1 MLNKSRITKG
11 MNFLDVSNIVKSLNV
26 SISNNI
32 NEEIPLNWPQTPAEE
47 ITVCINYSYF
57 LLQVFI

>member
-1 MLNKSRITKG
+1 

>member
-1 MLNKSRITKG
+1 

-47 ITVCINYSYF
+47 ITVCINYSLYQLF
-57 LLQVFI
+57 PFTSFYIVKSNK

>member
-1 MLNKSRITKG
+1 
-11 MNFLDVSNIVKSLNV
+11 MNFLDVSNMVKSLNV

-47 ITVCINYSYF
+47 ITVCTNYSYF
-57 LLQVFI
+57 LL